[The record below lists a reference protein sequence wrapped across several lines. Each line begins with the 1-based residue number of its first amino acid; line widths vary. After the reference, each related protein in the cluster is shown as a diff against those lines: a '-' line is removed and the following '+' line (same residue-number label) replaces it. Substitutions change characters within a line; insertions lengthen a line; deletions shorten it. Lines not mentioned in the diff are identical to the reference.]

1 MPAYVGIKDV
11 NFGKGTED
19 PVIQKW
25 LPFVTTQCALEE
37 LSARGKSS
45 AEVSDSCLTGG
56 SAYVDEGREATWAG
70 LVYRWTENSQTQM
83 RTDGFIELAGWSQMR
98 CDCPEPSDDPYSMQ
112 HSLSGWSVPTTLQRT
127 SLQSTGTA
135 ECRQSWTAAL
145 GIRFLPTTITFFC
158 RLTDLGCHW
167 L

>member
-19 PVIQKW
+19 PVIQTW

-56 SAYVDEGREATWAG
+56 ICLCG
-70 LVYRWTENSQTQM
+70 
-83 RTDGFIELAGWSQMR
+83 
-98 CDCPEPSDDPYSMQ
+98 
-112 HSLSGWSVPTTLQRT
+112 
-127 SLQSTGTA
+127 
-135 ECRQSWTAAL
+135 
-145 GIRFLPTTITFFC
+145 
-158 RLTDLGCHW
+158 
-167 L
+167 